1 MEALMISG
9 GVPKDQIAQKF
20 IWFVANVINVFQGT
34 KSGVTKQ
41 IKENY
46 VPHLLGSIVWAT
58 TPIW

>member
-20 IWFVANVINVFQGT
+20 ICFVANVINVFQGT